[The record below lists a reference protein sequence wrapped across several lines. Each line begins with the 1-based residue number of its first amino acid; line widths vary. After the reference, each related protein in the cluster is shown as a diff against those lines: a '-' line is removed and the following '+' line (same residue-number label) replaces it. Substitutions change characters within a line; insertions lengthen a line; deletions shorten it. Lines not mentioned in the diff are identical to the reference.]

1 MEKINEAVAPAEK
14 QPDLSNKAIASE
26 IYRLQAEICRT
37 LADPIRLEI
46 IENLKNG
53 ERTVSELVAAM
64 GLRQANV
71 SQHLAVLRQA
81 GLVLTRRQ
89 ATTVYYR
96 LSYPEITEACRIT
109 RQILMEQLSQGSRLV
124 AVSND

>member
-1 MEKINEAVAPAEK
+1 M
-14 QPDLSNKAIASE
+14 SASE

-37 LADPIRLEI
+37 LSDPVRLQI
-46 IENLKNG
+46 IDNLKDG
-53 ERTVSELVAAM
+53 ECTVSELVDNI

-89 ATTVYYR
+89 ATTIYYR
-96 LSYPEITEACRIT
+96 LSYPQIVEACQIT
-109 RQILMEQLSQGSRLV
+109 RQILIDQLSQGSRLV
-124 AVSND
+124 AINTL